1 MFSHIHWR
9 ALSPR
14 VRNAFL
20 FGLAALLLGSLGL
33 RQAIADPQAVARDPQ
48 ALSLISLSLKALTGG
63 VALSDVTLQATAVYI
78 AGSDEETGAATL
90 VARGNTQGLVT
101 LNLSGGE
108 RQEIRNGTA
117 GVRVGPD
124 GVPHAMALHNCFIDA
139 DWFFP
144 VLSMAALASD
154 PTIAVSYIG
163 QELHEGESV
172 YHIVM
177 FHVLPEQIPNVASL
191 VQNVSAMHL
200 YLDATSLLPAFLDFN
215 AHPDNNA
222 DMNVPT
228 EIRFVGYQSLGGVQ
242 APTQIQKYLQN
253 TLLLSLSVT
262 NVAVNSGVPASV
274 FTLPAVPAGGGQ

>member
-48 ALSLISLSLKALTGG
+48 ALSLISSSLKALTGG

-90 VARGNTQGLVT
+90 VAHGNTQGLVT

-200 YLDATSLLPAFLDFN
+200 YLERHLALACLPRFQRPPRQQRGHECPHRDSFRGLSIFGRRAS
-215 AHPDNNA
+215 AHANPE
-222 DMNVPT
+222 VPP
-228 EIRFVGYQSLGGVQ
+228 EHA
-242 APTQIQKYLQN
+242 APQ
-253 TLLLSLSVT
+253 
-262 NVAVNSGVPASV
+262 P
-274 FTLPAVPAGGGQ
+274 